1 MAGVAEVIGRATVN
15 AGDHAL
21 VSTFHSNVIKMTG
34 ERSETYGEA
43 MGFDPSLCRC
53 YNSFFPLGCADRNQ
67 DVQAVSPKA
76 VNPGK
81 NKIVI
86 GGR

>member
-1 MAGVAEVIGRATVN
+1 
-15 AGDHAL
+15 
-21 VSTFHSNVIKMTG
+21 
-34 ERSETYGEA
+34 

-53 YNSFFPLGCADRNQ
+53 YNSFFPFGCADRNQ

-86 GGR
+86 GGQLTLIINLFFVGSGTFQ